1 MYLGRIVE
9 IGAVDEIFVRPRRH
23 YTAALIS
30 AIPVPSPGA
39 VDQRVHLRGEVP
51 SVINRP
57 TGCPFHP
64 RCAAALPIYRE
75 QVPPLQPIAPHTQA
89 ACHNPPSSIGVHPCF
104 LRNP

>member
-9 IGAVDEIFVRPRRH
+9 IGAVDEIFARPRHH

-39 VDQRVHLRGEVP
+39 VDQRVRLLGEVP
-51 SVINRP
+51 SAMNRP

-64 RCAAALPIYRE
+64 RCAAALPICRE
-75 QVPPLQPIAPHTQA
+75 QDPPLQQMGPNTKA
-89 ACHNPPSSIGVHPCF
+89 ACHNPA
-104 LRNP
+104 